1 MGSSV
6 SSTWTT
12 ASAPGGRGAPVV
24 IRHTPP
30 DDTSTL
36 GCRHEERIRDRVFT
50 ESAPG
55 VISLPSL
62 QRSLDPELF
71 SRLARQQLHN
81 QPTHPPI
88 INISC
93 SYMLSLCAKH
103 HCVISPPP
111 CSFFCSLTHLHKARS
126 IPTKCMHAKKEHLL
140 SAPEVTRTKCIKT
153 KCY

>member
-1 MGSSV
+1 MVFPLPPVLPPCSCGPGHRWVRGGRCLQPAIFLRAGTTNRSSV

-50 ESAPG
+50 ESALG

-71 SRLARQQLHN
+71 SHLARQQLHI
-81 QPTHPPI
+81 QPTTHQSSTYL
-88 INISC
+88 SC
-93 SYMLSLCAKH
+93 SYMLSLC
-103 HCVISPPP
+103 
-111 CSFFCSLTHLHKARS
+111 T
-126 IPTKCMHAKKEHLL
+126 
-140 SAPEVTRTKCIKT
+140 
-153 KCY
+153 

>member
-1 MGSSV
+1 MNPQTQKFHMLAKYWRILKVPSLSLTLFLSFSLSLLTSSLVSRSSV

-36 GCRHEERIRDRVFT
+36 GCRHEERIRDRVIT

-81 QPTHPPI
+81 QPTTHQ
-88 INISC
+88 SSTL
-93 SYMLSLCAKH
+93 SYMLY
-103 HCVISPPP
+103 I
-111 CSFFCSLTHLHKARS
+111 
-126 IPTKCMHAKKEHLL
+126 IM
-140 SAPEVTRTKCIKT
+140 CIANT
-153 KCY
+153 L

>member
-1 MGSSV
+1 MGTNPQAQKCHVLAKYWRILEVPSLSHPVSLSFFFLYLLTSSLVSRSSV

-30 DDTSTL
+30 DNTSTL

-71 SRLARQQLHN
+71 SHLARQQLHI
-81 QPTHPPI
+81 QPTTHQSSTYL
-88 INISC
+88 SC
-93 SYMLSLCAKH
+93 SYMLSLC
-103 HCVISPPP
+103 
-111 CSFFCSLTHLHKARS
+111 T
-126 IPTKCMHAKKEHLL
+126 
-140 SAPEVTRTKCIKT
+140 
-153 KCY
+153 